1 MAEQELNCSF
11 CGRSKDDVDILIAG
25 ATGHICNR
33 CVEQAEA
40 IVLEELAEK
49 NGTQSALD
57 FTLRKPA
64 EIKTYLDD
72 FVIGQEAAKR
82 TLSVAVYNHYKRL
95 THTGSDDSSEVE
107 LDKSNVILVGETG
120 TGKTLLAKTIARLAQ
135 ELSQGAPPPGVWFC
149 SASMGFTLSHAPAL
163 RGSALSCRRWPGSR
177 APCVLTYY
185 YYAIDLSS
193 HRFPIPISA
202 HGVSGA
208 RPWSRRTRLQLLTL
222 TTAQMCRLRRWAR

>member
-135 ELSQGAPPPGVWFC
+135 ELGSCPDLFIQVNTGEEPQKSGVIPAEADDFIAEARALLNGVFVDVDVEDKVWLDQATISVETPFEV
-149 SASMGFTLSHAPAL
+149 HAFR
-163 RGSALSCRRWPGSR
+163 RGVGHS
-177 APCVLTYY
+177 
-185 YYAIDLSS
+185 
-193 HRFPIPISA
+193 
-202 HGVSGA
+202 
-208 RPWSRRTRLQLLTL
+208 
-222 TTAQMCRLRRWAR
+222 